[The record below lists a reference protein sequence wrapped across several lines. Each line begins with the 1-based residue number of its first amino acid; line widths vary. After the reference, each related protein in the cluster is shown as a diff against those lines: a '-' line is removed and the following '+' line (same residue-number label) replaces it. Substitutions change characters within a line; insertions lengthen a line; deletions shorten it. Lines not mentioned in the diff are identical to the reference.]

1 MFIYTIV
8 VIAVVVLSS
17 VALAYTLRKNNIF
30 TKNILYA
37 IISSSAAVIVLCLSC
52 PFLLGFL
59 IYFPA
64 NINKSLT
71 TSLGVTWAIIFT
83 LIVFASAAF
92 FLALLISSRLGRVI
106 PAEQGIEVSSLESHY
121 TLSGNG
127 QAVTVEDPETAGVT
141 APDENE
147 EEIEAV
153 PESSEEESI
162 GQEQVEQVEE
172 VEEVEEVE
180 DIDEAFERDL
190 VADEEP
196 VDEAQNLQE
205 ASEEE
210 LVSEYLEE
218 VLAEAAI
225 AADEADYLEPPPQI
239 EADFEGEIEAEEESQ
254 SIPGVETMSVDYNS
268 TEQEAAALEI
278 EKGIAEIQT
287 VDDYID
293 EAFKLKE
300 NGDFEG
306 AILYYMY
313 ALDMGPENDLVFWI
327 ILDTCVLYKELGQ
340 TELARDILESY
351 VNIYGNIM
359 DTSVKVEIEK
369 NLL

>member
-17 VALAYTLRKNNIF
+17 VALAYTLRKNYIF

-52 PFLLGFL
+52 PFLLGFF
-59 IYFPA
+59 IYFPT

-92 FLALLISSRLGRVI
+92 FLALFIGSRLRRAI
-106 PAEQGIEVSSLESHY
+106 PAELGIEVSSLENRY
-121 TLSGNG
+121 TLGDNG
-127 QAVTVEDPETAGVT
+127 QAAAVDDYETAGVP

-147 EEIEAV
+147 AEIE
-153 PESSEEESI
+153 
-162 GQEQVEQVEE
+162 
-172 VEEVEEVE
+172 E
-180 DIDEAFERDL
+180 DIDEAFEIDL
-190 VADEEP
+190 TVEER
-196 VDEAQNLQE
+196 VYEVQNLQE

-210 LVSEYLEE
+210 LVNEYLGE

-225 AADEADYLEPPPQI
+225 AADEADYPEPLPEI
-239 EADFEGEIEAEEESQ
+239 EADFEDKIEAEEESQ
-254 SIPGVETMSVDYNS
+254 SIPDVEAMSEDYDS
-268 TEQEAAALEI
+268 IEQEAAALEI
-278 EKGIAEIQT
+278 ENDIAEIRT
-287 VDDYID
+287 VDGYID